1 MVADRNSLQRQ
12 LTAVTAA
19 HEAETRQLHADKTGL
34 QVRHRQPEEKTATH
48 WSCACMSHVTCLSDL
63 TCQAAVNG

>member
-34 QVRHRQPEEKTATH
+34 QVRRHEPKDTH
-48 WSCACMSHVTCLSDL
+48 IPLFRRRV
-63 TCQAAVNG
+63 